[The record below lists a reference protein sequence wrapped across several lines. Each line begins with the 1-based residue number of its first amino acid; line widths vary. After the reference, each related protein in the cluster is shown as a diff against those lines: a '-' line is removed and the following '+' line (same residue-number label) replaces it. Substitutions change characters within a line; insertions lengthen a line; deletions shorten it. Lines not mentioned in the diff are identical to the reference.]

1 MIQAKLFLDSGT
13 STGGSKIPVG
23 IHQGTVVFSG
33 LTTDQ
38 NWTDI
43 LFTEPTTG
51 RTIHKRLFAPTG
63 NRPKEGETVLDAKN
77 REQSNRLGQLSNLL
91 LAIVGSEVVETFE
104 ASDYTE
110 FVAKASALLN
120 QYKNVPVNLKVVPDY
135 KEKMYSDLPDFG
147 SYVEKHEVGSETRLK
162 FSAKETAAISEMEQN
177 IATKLKS
184 GEGGMSSEDLQSLV

>member
-1 MIQAKLFLDSGT
+1 
-13 STGGSKIPVG
+13 
-23 IHQGTVVFSG
+23 
-33 LTTDQ
+33 
-38 NWTDI
+38 
-43 LFTEPTTG
+43 
-51 RTIHKRLFAPTG
+51 
-63 NRPKEGETVLDAKN
+63 
-77 REQSNRLGQLSNLL
+77 
-91 LAIVGSEVVETFE
+91 VGSEVVETFE